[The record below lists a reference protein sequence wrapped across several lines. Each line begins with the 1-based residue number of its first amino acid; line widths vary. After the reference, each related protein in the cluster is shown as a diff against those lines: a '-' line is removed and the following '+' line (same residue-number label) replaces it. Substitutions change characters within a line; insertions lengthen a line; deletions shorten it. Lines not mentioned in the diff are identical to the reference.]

1 METDVC
7 AAGSNAYRMPH
18 KGELQMSDVSRRDF
32 MKRSATTSAGAA
44 VGVGAITMAQR
55 AAAKTQAN
63 EKIRVA
69 VLGLKGRGGSHIEG
83 LGKLDNVEIAAV
95 CDPDQRFF
103 KGRIKQIE
111 QRGWGNPKAVVDL
124 REIMDDKDIDVVT
137 VATPNHWHSLASIW
151 AMQAGKDV
159 YCEKPCSHNIFEGRQ
174 LSNATKAYD
183 RICQHGSQIRSNPAI
198 IEAIQHIR
206 DGLIGEVYMAR
217 GLCYRWRDS
226 IGKTPPSNVPN
237 GVDYDI
243 WQGPAPEGEFS
254 ENRFHYN
261 WHYLWDFGNGD
272 IGNQGVHQMDI
283 CRWGLD
289 VKYPKYITSGAGM
302 YLFDDDKEVPN
313 VINSTFSFPDAGPQ
327 GKMMV
332 FDVRPWMTN
341 DEKGAKVGVIFYG
354 SEGYIVID
362 SYTHY
367 QSYLGKNEERGPGK
381 TEGGDHYANFIDA
394 VRAHDAS
401 ILNAPIEEG
410 HYSSALCHLG
420 LTAARLNRNLEF
432 DAEKEQYVGDDEA
445 NQYISRDY
453 RAPYVVPAID
463 A

>member
-1 METDVC
+1 
-7 AAGSNAYRMPH
+7 
-18 KGELQMSDVSRRDF
+18 MSDVTRRDF
-32 MKRSATTSAGAA
+32 IKRSAKTTA

-55 AAAKTQAN
+55 AAAKTKAN

-69 VLGLKGRGGSHIEG
+69 VIGLRGRGGSHING
-83 LGKLDNVEIAAV
+83 LGGLENVELATL
-95 CDPDQRFF
+95 CDPDQRLF
-103 KGRIKQIE
+103 KGRIKEIE
-111 QRGWGNPKAVVDL
+111 KRGWGTPKTETDL
-124 REIMDDKDIDVVT
+124 RRVMDDKDIDVVT
-137 VATPNHWHSLASIW
+137 VATPNHWHSLAGVW
-151 AMQAGKDV
+151 ACQADKDAYV
-159 YCEKPCSHNIFEGRQ
+159 EKPCSHNIFEGRQ
-174 LSNATKAYD
+174 LSNAMKKYD
-183 RICQHGSQIRSNPAI
+183 RIVQHGTQIRSNPAI
-198 IEAIQHIR
+198 QEAIQHIR

-226 IGKTPPSNVPN
+226 IGKKPATDVPN
-237 GVDYDI
+237 GVDYDL
-243 WQGPAPEGEFS
+243 WQGPAPDGQFS
-254 ENRFHYN
+254 DNRFHYN

-283 CRWGLD
+283 CRWGLG
-289 VKYPKYITSGAGM
+289 VKYPETITSGSGM

-313 VINSTFSFPDAGPQ
+313 VINSTFTFPDAGEM

-367 QSYLGKNEERGPGK
+367 QSYLGDKEEKGPGK
-381 TEGGDHYANFIDA
+381 NKGGDHYANFIEA

-420 LTAARLNRNLEF
+420 LASARLGRTLHF
-432 DAEKEQYVGDDEA
+432 DGEKEDYVGDAEA
-445 NQYISRDY
+445 SAMISRDY
-453 RAPYVVPAID
+453 REPYVVPSID